1 MIWPFVRRSV
11 HDALLLRLAS
21 EHEETKT
28 LRQALGDAQI
38 ELRKLRLLVASQ
50 QETITQLMTK
60 RATSLTAVAEA
71 ARRVQ

>member
-21 EHEETKT
+21 EHEECKAV
-28 LRQALGDAQI
+28 RQALGDAQM
-38 ELRKLRLLVASQ
+38 ELRRYRLLCASQ
-50 QETITQLMTK
+50 QETITQLMTQ
-60 RATSLTAVAEA
+60 RSTSLTAVAEA